1 LDTFL
6 FDAERRLHASI
17 LLFVGD
23 AQVRWDQS
31 FELSDR
37 DVLTILSPISG
48 G

>member
-1 LDTFL
+1 
-6 FDAERRLHASI
+6 

-31 FELSDR
+31 IELSDR